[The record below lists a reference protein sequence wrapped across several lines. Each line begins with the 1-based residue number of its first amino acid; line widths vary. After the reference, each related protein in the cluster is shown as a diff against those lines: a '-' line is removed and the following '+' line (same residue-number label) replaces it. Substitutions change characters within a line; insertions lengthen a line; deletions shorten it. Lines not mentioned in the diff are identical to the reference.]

1 MKTFINKLIGLIAI
15 IFLQSFMLNAQP
27 CTDGILIMNDSYG
40 DGWNGNTLI
49 INGEEYTLEEGSS
62 GSECVDISDCMII
75 TSLEG
80 QWPEEVS
87 WELLTADGGVIIEG
101 GASYTNV
108 VGDCGDI
115 IEGCMDQEAINF
127 NPDANFSVN
136 EMCDYAVL
144 GCTDEDALNFNP
156 EATEDDESCEYP
168 IDCSS
173 GILNMS
179 DSYGDGWNGNTLII
193 NSVEYTLAEGSSGS
207 ECVDVSDCM
216 IITSIEGSWP
226 EEVSWELLTADGG
239 VILEGGASY
248 TNVVGDCGDIIEGCM
263 DQDALNFNPEATEDD
278 GSCEYESTGCEE
290 GYVEDCN
297 GNCAPEGWILD
308 GICDDGT
315 LAEAYFNCE
324 AFDWDGGDC
333 DDITILYGC
342 TNEDALN
349 FNPDATEDDG
359 SCEYS
364 IDCEATELIISMNDS
379 YGDGWNGNL
388 LTIGDESYT
397 LESGSE
403 GTVTICLEDGTYFVS
418 NGGGS
423 WESEVSWS
431 IGDLLYGGA
440 PYEGELIIGNTS
452 TTGPWSVNNT
462 GSNHTLIVG
471 EDVFFDIM
479 GTSISIGDWLGLFYT
494 NENGDLVCSGA
505 MQWNGSTYAIPVQ
518 GDDLT
523 TDEIDGFVAG
533 EEFNWMI
540 WDASENLIW
549 NANATYLEEMPNAG
563 EYVTN
568 GISAVSSVTA
578 IPPIVDQTLDF
589 MEGWNMI
596 STYIVADN
604 MDVADLFS
612 EISEQLVIV
621 KDNMGYAYLPDW
633 GFNGIGDII
642 IGQGYQIKANN
653 QTTWTIE
660 GTYIDPENNPI
671 SLYEG
676 WNMFGYLRLEPANI
690 ISVFDDIVDELV
702 IVKDGNGFAYLP
714 EWDFNG
720 IGNLEAGKGYQAKLL
735 SNQTLQY
742 VSNDDSYRLA
752 SNSIPHKNVSHYK
765 QVTPTDNNMTIVI
778 QDINWD
784 IIPSKESEIGVFNTE
799 GKLIGAA
806 VYTKPTT
813 VISIWGDDPTSL
825 EKDGAISNEQITFE
839 ILDTETDSIMNFVIA
854 EWLEGSDY
862 YEVNAINVASSIVT
876 QSDESEIA
884 NFNNKSFVKIINV
897 LGQEV
902 KLANS
907 KIGDILFRV
916 YDDGS
921 VDKFIK

>member
-101 GASYTNV
+101 GAAYTNI

-115 IEGCMDQEAINF
+115 TEGCMDQEAINF
-127 NPDANFSVN
+127 NPEANFPIYEMCDYAVLGCTDEDAVN
-136 EMCDYAVL
+136 FNPEATEDDESCEYPIDCSSEILIMNDSYGDGWNGNTLIINGEEYTLEEGSSGSECVDISDCMIITSLEGQWPEEVSWELLTADGGVIIEGGAAYTNIVGDCGDITEGCMDQEAINFNPEANFPIYEMCDYAVL
-144 GCTDEDALNFNP
+144 GCTDEDALNYNPEATDEDGSCEYPIDCEELTLVSVDGGTWQEEISWSIVDCNNYELVSGGAPFNECMEVPNDATIIMADTYGDGWNGNILSIGDTTFTLETGADGYGVLGNGCGDITEGCTDEDALNFNPEANFSVDSLCEYELICSEEEWMCEDGTACIPATWVCDIDWIDCEDGSDEANCTVLGCMDEDAVNFNP

-173 GILNMS
+173 GILNMN

-193 NSVEYTLAEGSSGS
+193 NNVEYTLTEGGSGS
-207 ECVDVSDCM
+207 ECVDISDCM

-248 TNVVGDCGDIIEGCM
+248 TNVVGECGDIIEGCT
-263 DQDALNFNPEATEDD
+263 DEDALNFNPEATEDD

-342 TNEDALN
+342 TDEDALN

-431 IGDLLYGGA
+431 IGDLLNGGA

-462 GSNHTLIVG
+462 GSNHTLIVA

-578 IPPIVDQTLDF
+578 IPPIVDQTLDS
-589 MEGWNMI
+589 W
-596 STYIVADN
+596 
-604 MDVADLFS
+604 
-612 EISEQLVIV
+612 
-621 KDNMGYAYLPDW
+621 
-633 GFNGIGDII
+633 
-642 IGQGYQIKANN
+642 
-653 QTTWTIE
+653 
-660 GTYIDPENNPI
+660 
-671 SLYEG
+671 
-676 WNMFGYLRLEPANI
+676 
-690 ISVFDDIVDELV
+690 
-702 IVKDGNGFAYLP
+702 KDG
-714 EWDFNG
+714 
-720 IGNLEAGKGYQAKLL
+720 I
-735 SNQTLQY
+735 
-742 VSNDDSYRLA
+742 
-752 SNSIPHKNVSHYK
+752 
-765 QVTPTDNNMTIVI
+765 
-778 QDINWD
+778 
-784 IIPSKESEIGVFNTE
+784 
-799 GKLIGAA
+799 
-806 VYTKPTT
+806 
-813 VISIWGDDPTSL
+813 
-825 EKDGAISNEQITFE
+825 
-839 ILDTETDSIMNFVIA
+839 
-854 EWLEGSDY
+854 
-862 YEVNAINVASSIVT
+862 
-876 QSDESEIA
+876 
-884 NFNNKSFVKIINV
+884 
-897 LGQEV
+897 
-902 KLANS
+902 
-907 KIGDILFRV
+907 
-916 YDDGS
+916 
-921 VDKFIK
+921 